1 MKREV
6 KIGGQ
11 AVLEGI
17 MLRSPS
23 LQAIAVRSPQG
34 EIHTETI
41 ALSSTRRRKLWSFP
55 VFRGMAALYDALS
68 GAVGA
73 LQRSAQLL
81 DPQEEI
87 STQELGKAV
96 ALALGLAIGLFFVLP
111 SLLMVPLSRYL
122 GWGAVAVNLGE
133 GLIRVLLFI
142 SYLLAVGKTPD
153 IRTTFSYHG
162 AEHKVIHCYEA
173 GGEMTPQGVGA
184 YSRFHRRCGTSFM
197 LLVMV
202 VGILL
207 FSLFTPESILQRLVL
222 RVLLLPILAG
232 LTYEVVRFTST
243 RDNWLVRLI
252 TLPGLA
258 LQRLT
263 TREPD
268 SAQLEVAL
276 AALFCIVD
284 PASLEGYNESV

>member
-1 MKREV
+1 
-6 KIGGQ
+6 
-11 AVLEGI
+11 
-17 MLRSPS
+17 MLRSPNR
-23 LQAIAVRSPQG
+23 QAIAVRTPQG
-34 EIHTETI
+34 SIQTETSVLNP
-41 ALSSTRRRKLWSFP
+41 AGRWKLWLIP

-73 LQRSAQLL
+73 LKRSAQLL

-87 STQELGKAV
+87 SSRDLSLAV
-96 ALALGLAIGLFFVLP
+96 ALALILGIGLFFVLP
-111 SLLMVPLSRYL
+111 ALLMAPLGQHL
-122 GWGAVAVNLGE
+122 DWGSVAINLGE

-142 SYLLAVGKTPD
+142 FYLLAVGKAPD
-153 IRTTFSYHG
+153 IRTTFAYHG

-173 GGEMTPQGVGA
+173 GGEMTAQGVAA

-207 FSLFTPESILQRLVL
+207 FSLFTPDNILQRLLL
-222 RVLLLPILAG
+222 RIMLLPILAG
-232 LTYEVVRFTST
+232 ITYEVIRFTST

-276 AALFCIVD
+276 AALSCIVD
-284 PASLEGYNESV
+284 PASPEGYNESV